1 MCVIST
7 IPLKMSTFT
16 VKHAANYCSIN
27 LIFPNSTKCLLFLHD
42 KQSVLCMVKSEFLYI
57 IIGRILELE
66 ELVLQLE
73 II

>member
-1 MCVIST
+1 M
-7 IPLKMSTFT
+7 LG
-16 VKHAANYCSIN
+16 
-27 LIFPNSTKCLLFLHD
+27 FLHD

>member
-1 MCVIST
+1 M
-7 IPLKMSTFT
+7 LG
-16 VKHAANYCSIN
+16 
-27 LIFPNSTKCLLFLHD
+27 FLHD

-57 IIGRILELE
+57 IRRILDLE